1 MIFDSEQDWFSHNIP
16 NWISIITEPEKI
28 ESIVEIGN
36 WEGRSTIWLADYCVN
51 AKITTIDPSHN
62 LRNRQR
68 LLQNV
73 AEHPRSSSIDIK
85 FGFSEN
91 ELQRISYN
99 SADLIYI
106 DGSHEA
112 KDVLLDGLM
121 CYKIVKTGGIIIF
134 DDYAVGDEQRIKCDF
149 IKRPAIGIDAFLS
162 VIDCEII
169 HKGWQI
175 IVRKPL

>member
-16 NWISIITEPEKI
+16 NWTSIITEPEKI

-51 AKITTIDPSHN
+51 AKITTIDPSYN
-62 LRNRQR
+62 LQNRER
-68 LLQNV
+68 LLQNIG
-73 AEHPRSSSIDIK
+73 EHPRSSYIDIK
-85 FGFSEN
+85 FGISEN

-121 CYKIVKTGGIIIF
+121 CYKIVKPGGIIIF
-134 DDYAVGDEQRIKCDF
+134 DDYQLEEPLYYESLQ
-149 IKRPAIGIDAFLS
+149 PSIGIDAFLS
-162 VIDCEII
+162 VIDCEVL